1 MDKQDRLTPTKD
13 DGDRNPYSDRIEPHP
28 MEKKPMTRTDD
39 SSTFADRGRAALLAH
54 ACGDRFGAPLEFVQD
69 ASVRTRP
76 VHLGHWTDDT
86 HMSLYLGEA
95 ILEHGPGP
103 LDPDRFGTRVGEA
116 FVRWSHDPLTP
127 STAPGN
133 TCLTGAALFERDRDW
148 TASGVRDSDGCG
160 AVMRIVP
167 LALAYRGDDLIE
179 AARISALLTHA
190 HPNAVEAAIAG
201 AWLVRAILETDRW
214 DAALVD
220 EAIRGLDGPW
230 QQGGEVAASLRAA
243 IAWAQRG
250 EDWLDEEAI
259 PPGDGGW
266 RSGSALGLAVA
277 AALRWP
283 ADLGVAVEK
292 AARIR
297 GDSDSVACLA
307 GALLGAS
314 LGTAAIPAE
323 WLDTLP
329 QREQIAGLADRLLGL
344 GA

>member
-1 MDKQDRLTPTKD
+1 
-13 DGDRNPYSDRIEPHP
+13 
-28 MEKKPMTRTDD
+28 MTRTDD